1 MGDIPYELSSSDGGD
16 GESADDGIV
25 LFPARVALWLYMY
38 KNNKSG
44 FYCIL
49 WGYWVIEHLI

>member
-1 MGDIPYELSSSDGGD
+1 MYFPSSSDGGD

-25 LFPARVALWLYMY
+25 LFPARVALLLYMY
-38 KNNKSG
+38 KNNKSE

-49 WGYWVIEHLI
+49 